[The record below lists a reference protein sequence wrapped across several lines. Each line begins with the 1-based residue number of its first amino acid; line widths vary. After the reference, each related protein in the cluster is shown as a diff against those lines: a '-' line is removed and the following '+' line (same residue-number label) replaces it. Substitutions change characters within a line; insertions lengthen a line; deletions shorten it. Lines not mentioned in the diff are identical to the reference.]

1 MEIDMLNRLV
11 PEVTFKT
18 RIRDANV
25 EGPNPFRWQ
34 DLDSREIF
42 SGKTVIVF
50 ALPGAFTPT
59 CTSEQCPAY
68 EASYDALRSAGA
80 DEVYCLSVND
90 AFVMFQWGKM
100 LGLEKVKLLPDGAGH
115 FTRRMGML
123 VNKDHLGFGDRSW
136 RYAMVVEDG
145 RIVALFEEPGINDSG
160 SDADPYGESAPD
172 KVLAW
177 LTANSQQLKAA
188 A

>member
-1 MEIDMLNRLV
+1 MLNRFV
-11 PEVTFKT
+11 PNVTFKT
-18 RIRDANV
+18 RVRDESVA
-25 EGPNPFRWQ
+25 GPNPFRWQ
-34 DLDSREIF
+34 DVASDEVF
-42 SGKTVIVF
+42 GGKRVVIF

-68 EASYDALRSAGA
+68 ESSYDGLRSAGA

-100 LGLEKVKLLPDGAGH
+100 LGLEKVKLLPDGSGQ

-123 VNKDHLGFGDRSW
+123 INKDHLGFGDRSW

-145 RIVALFEEPGINDSG
+145 RIVALFEEPGINDEG
-160 SDADPYGESAPD
+160 SDSDPYGESAPE
-172 KVLAW
+172 KVLGW
-177 LTANSQQLKAA
+177 LEANVTPLKTAA
-188 A
+188 